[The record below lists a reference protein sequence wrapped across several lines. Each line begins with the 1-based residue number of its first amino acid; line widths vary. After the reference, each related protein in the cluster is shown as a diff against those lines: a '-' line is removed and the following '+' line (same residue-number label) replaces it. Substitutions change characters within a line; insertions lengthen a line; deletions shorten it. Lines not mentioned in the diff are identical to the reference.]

1 MGMSLSLRYLLLD
14 EDQYKKLKN
23 KELYIKS
30 NYDLELISATEAE
43 NYKKALMFDAI
54 EYYLNDI
61 FKNNTE
67 IINIELKKEDNNSNF
82 NLENFAKENMTL
94 EEELPLTLDEF
105 LEYDYCG
112 EWVINELYKD
122 FINDR
127 DCYLIIQAR
136 YW

>member
-43 NYKKALMFDAI
+43 NYKKVLMFDAI

-67 IINIELKKEDNNSNF
+67 MINIELKKEDNNSNF
-82 NLENFAKENMTL
+82 NLENFVKKNMTL

-112 EWVINELYKD
+112 EWVINELHED